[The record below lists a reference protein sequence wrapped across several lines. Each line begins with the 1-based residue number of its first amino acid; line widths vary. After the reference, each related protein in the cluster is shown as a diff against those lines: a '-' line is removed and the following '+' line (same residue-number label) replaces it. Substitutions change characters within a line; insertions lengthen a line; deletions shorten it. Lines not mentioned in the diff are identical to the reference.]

1 MQSYVLTWF
10 IAAFVRAF
18 KTACQTAVA
27 VIGGAAVMGEVDWVL
42 VGSSALLA
50 AVVSILTS
58 FAGLP
63 EVEDGASL
71 SRLIKSDKEAK
82 Q

>member
-1 MQSYVLTWF
+1 MESVKRW
-10 IAAFVRAF
+10 AAAALVRAF

-50 AVVSILTS
+50 AVVSVLTS
-58 FAGLP
+58 CAGIP
-63 EVEDGASL
+63 EVGDGASV
-71 SRLIKSDKEAK
+71 AK
-82 Q
+82 LAKGE